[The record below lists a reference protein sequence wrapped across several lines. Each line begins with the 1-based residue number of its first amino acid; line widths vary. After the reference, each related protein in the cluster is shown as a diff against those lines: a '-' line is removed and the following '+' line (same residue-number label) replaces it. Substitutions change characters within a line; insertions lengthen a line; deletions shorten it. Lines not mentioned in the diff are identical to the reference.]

1 MFLFVRSTSFSWIEQ
16 KPISCAE
23 TSSPPFTID
32 VIGKQKNV
40 VRRPSASVCLAAC
53 PTSFL
58 YFLCSLTED
67 KSANLGEQGV
77 LKSKCVCPA
86 VIESLGQDSYK
97 FKQVK
102 G

>member
-1 MFLFVRSTSFSWIEQ
+1 MDR
-16 KPISCAE
+16 AE
-23 TSSPPFTID
+23 TNLVRGD
-32 VIGKQKNV
+32 VVATFHDRRDRKTEKRR
-40 VRRPSASVCLAAC
+40 RRPSASVCLAAC
-53 PTSFL
+53 PTSLL